1 MACQSVMASSLAR
14 RAPRPLITRRG
25 LLAGLLLIV
34 AALLLPARSADATEL
49 RGRVVAVGDG
59 DNITV
64 LTDRRQ
70 RLIVR
75 LAEIDAPE
83 QRQAFGGR
91 ARQILSQLV
100 IERRVVLHVTGADR
114 NRRVLAHV
122 FVGRQHVNAEMIR
135 LGAAWVF
142 LRYSNDRTLLRLQ
155 REAQV
160 ARRGLWALPEH
171 QRMPPWEWRE
181 SRRRGR

>member
-1 MACQSVMASSLAR
+1 
-14 RAPRPLITRRG
+14 
-25 LLAGLLLIV
+25 
-34 AALLLPARSADATEL
+34 
-49 RGRVVAVGDG
+49 
-59 DNITV
+59 
-64 LTDRRQ
+64 
-70 RLIVR
+70 
-75 LAEIDAPE
+75 
-83 QRQAFGGR
+83 
-91 ARQILSQLV
+91 V
-100 IERRVVLHVTGADR
+100 IERRVVLRVTGADR

-160 ARRGLWALPEH
+160 ARRGLWALPAH
-171 QRMPPWEWRE
+171 QRVPPWEWRE